1 MQCTSQFLLEQA
13 ILTCYILGT
22 CFEDCVADV
31 VLHLGA
37 QTYIQ
42 RMENLG
48 RYLHF
53 VLTDFFQLRPF
64 LRSF

>member
-1 MQCTSQFLLEQA
+1 MQHTSQALLQQA
-13 ILTCYILGT
+13 TLTCYILAT
-22 CFEDCVADV
+22 SFEDCIANV
-31 VLHLGA
+31 VLHVGV

-53 VLTDFFQLRPF
+53 VLTDFFQLRPS